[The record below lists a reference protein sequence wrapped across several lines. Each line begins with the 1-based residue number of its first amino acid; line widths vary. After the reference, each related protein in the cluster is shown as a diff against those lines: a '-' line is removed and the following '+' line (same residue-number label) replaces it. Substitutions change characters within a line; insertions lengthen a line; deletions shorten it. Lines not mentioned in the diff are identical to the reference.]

1 LGDALR
7 RNRAGSLVEVL
18 LVCGLLVGLAAFMY
32 PRVISAGKS
41 DKNKG
46 LAPTQRARQTEGIAY
61 VKQIRDAIQM
71 YRTDH
76 NEQNPPSL
84 QDLKPYGVTDA
95 MMVDP
100 VSKKPLAYN
109 AETGEVSGTSTP
121 DAIKRFA
128 PSMAQDL
135 GE

>member
-1 LGDALR
+1 MQNGKR
-7 RNRAGSLVEVL
+7 IVRGGSLVEVL
-18 LVCGLLVGLAAFMY
+18 LVSGLLVGMAVFLY
-32 PRVISAGKS
+32 PRVISAGKT
-41 DKNKG
+41 DRNKG
-46 LAPTQRARQTEGIAY
+46 LAPTQRARQAEGIAY

-95 MMVDP
+95 MLLDP
-100 VSKKPLAYN
+100 VSKKPLSYDPS
-109 AETGEVSGTSTP
+109 TGEVSGTSTP
-121 DAIKRFA
+121 DVIKRFA
-128 PSMAQDL
+128 PSLAQDL